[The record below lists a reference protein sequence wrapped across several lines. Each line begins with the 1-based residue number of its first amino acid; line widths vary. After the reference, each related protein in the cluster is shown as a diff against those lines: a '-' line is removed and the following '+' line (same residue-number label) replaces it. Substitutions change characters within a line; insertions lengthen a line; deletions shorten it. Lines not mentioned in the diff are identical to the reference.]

1 MSKKEKSGTITDSE
15 LKIVRDQQD
24 KINRILAEIG
34 YQESKKHSLLHDLAQ
49 SNEYVDATKKELE
62 EKYGSININL
72 TDGSWQR
79 VEKDVED
86 KKD

>member
-79 VEKDVED
+79 EKDVED

>member
-34 YQESKKHSLLHDLAQ
+34 YQ
-49 SNEYVDATKKELE
+49 
-62 EKYGSININL
+62 
-72 TDGSWQR
+72 
-79 VEKDVED
+79 
-86 KKD
+86 